1 MSLSA
6 DMRKAAQGVWSHEDL
21 ESLFRRELA
30 PLVLFLE
37 VSNASG
43 TDEEGFSLHASCQF
57 HAQPEMGDKG
67 VVLGRYLNIKAECC
81 GAESSGELLNFK
93 LYETGLVF
101 SQTILGNRKEE
112 FIASGHIGFAMEG
125 VVRGYANIS
134 SSVERVRTLAEL
146 AAEKYNQHF
155 DKEPAKPQ
163 DFSKFSK

>member
-30 PLVLFLE
+30 PLVSFLE
-37 VSNASG
+37 ASNALG

-57 HAQPEMGDKG
+57 NAQPEMGDKG
-67 VVLGRYLNIKAECC
+67 VVLGRYLNIKAECW
-81 GAESSGELLNFK
+81 GTESSGELLNFK

-101 SQTILGNRKEE
+101 LQTILGNRQEE

-125 VVRGYANIS
+125 VVRGYANVS
-134 SSVERVRTLAEL
+134 SSLERVKTLAQI

-155 DKEPAKPQ
+155 VEEPVKPQ
-163 DFSKFSK
+163 DFSKFRK